1 MILPINVTVV
11 TVSTYYECRFRSGK
25 RNCKTATNCTLL
37 TEIRFR
43 QEQFAHERNNF
54 LSGPKM
60 MNLAL
65 LPALVPRMVE
75 REKFLTNSTSTIHL
89 SSYASCKTSLTAD
102 FRVVLITVGALRL
115 RCEIIV

>member
-54 LSGPKM
+54 LSGP
-60 MNLAL
+60 
-65 LPALVPRMVE
+65 ALVPRMVE

-89 SSYASCKTSLTAD
+89 SSYAICKTSLTVD